1 MSGLCV
7 FFLFFSFFWKSLYII
22 GYPECTKLL
31 SCAYY
36 VGGSFY
42 MIFVMLYKNWG
53 GLLNI
58 YCFFNVYCFFILIH
72 CLFRCVRLLCSYT
85 LHLKLYFKDGG
96 VCFGAYNLS
105 YRCRFN
111 LHHFLC

>member
-1 MSGLCV
+1 MVCGGV
-7 FFLFFSFFWKSLYII
+7 FSFFWFFQKSLYII

-53 GLLNI
+53 G
-58 YCFFNVYCFFILIH
+58 Y
-72 CLFRCVRLLCSYT
+72 
-85 LHLKLYFKDGG
+85 
-96 VCFGAYNLS
+96 
-105 YRCRFN
+105 
-111 LHHFLC
+111 